1 MKYWIHLLFLL
12 MLLGCSTATN
22 KQLITRVS
30 PEPKDHAWWLRI
42 EFVPVHNEIRGVPL
56 HQIDPSWRLASELR
70 EEAIPPELLLE
81 RGTDIMQESGL
92 YFSLHGD
99 FNNDGIEDLVLVGV
113 YENKSNE
120 RGSFVLILSR
130 DDERKWRKSF
140 LQYLGKP
147 GFTALDNKTG
157 SIRVWFCM
165 ECDYGASLVWDKKTK
180 KYLLR
185 PLRFED

>member
-1 MKYWIHLLFLL
+1 MKYWYHLLFLL
-12 MLLGCSTATN
+12 MLLSCSTAAN

-30 PEPKDHAWWLRI
+30 PEPKDYAWWLRI
-42 EFVPVHNEIRGVPL
+42 EFVPVHNEIRGVPV

-70 EEAIPPELLLE
+70 KEAIPPELLLE

-92 YFSLHGD
+92 YFSLQGD

-130 DDERKWRKSF
+130 NDERKWRKSF
-140 LQYLGKP
+140 LGYLGKP
-147 GFTALDNKTG
+147 GFAALDNKTG
-157 SIRVWFCM
+157 SVRVWFCM
-165 ECDYGASLVWDKKTK
+165 ECDYGASLVWDKETK

-185 PLRFED
+185 PL